1 MNYAKP
7 WAYGSRSVLMT
18 LLLSLFVLGSYAQY
32 TPGQTFTVS
41 TTGNNTATGFT
52 TTHVLT
58 DNSGNIIQQVSG
70 TSPVS
75 VTAPNQSGTYR
86 VYTVNYDN
94 SGTAPTLTQGTN
106 IGAIGGTCVATSSSP
121 VTFTVASPCVS
132 PGTAINFNVA
142 GNNTASGYTTTH
154 VLTDASGNIIQQVS
168 GTSVNAPNQSGTFKV
183 YAVNYNTS
191 GTAPTLTP
199 GTNINAIGGSCTAV
213 SSTPLEFSVCT
224 PCVSPNS
231 QISFSVAGN
240 TTTSGYTTRYVKT
253 DGSGQ
258 ILDNNVNSPLNVG
271 TTGGN
276 FKIYVVNYSGTAPA
290 MAPGSNIS
298 SVTGSCVD
306 VSDQPLEYS
315 VCNTITIS
323 GTVFSD
329 GNGNG
334 LIDTGEMGSNLGSS
348 SLTVYLVNAADLVVD
363 KASVNASTGAY
374 TLSGALNT
382 AYKVVLSNA
391 SAANPGD
398 NAPAASLPNG
408 GTMPYLNTRENYGT
422 NNAAGSGVE
431 ATNTLPGVIAV
442 NPSGNVTTLTFGINS
457 KPLVQN
463 ATADSSPNPGGTLQA
478 ALASSLFTGQDRE
491 DAPAG
496 YASNLT
502 GRSVILYSATGG
514 TLYYNGNAIASTN
527 QTLSN
532 GSLRVSS
539 VNDVSAIAATTSIPN
554 FDPSK
559 LSVDPADPGATQT
572 TFDYAVIDNAGVAS
586 DPKTVTVPFT
596 DASLPVT
603 LVSFQAKAV
612 NTVAQL
618 TWASSVET
626 NTDRFEIQ
634 TSTDAERWL
643 TLGQVKAAGG
653 STSMKYYA
661 FTHAQPAPGINYYR
675 LKMIDLDQTFAFSR
689 TVSVEFDKLMAR
701 SLVYPNP
708 ATDRLQLG
716 GVEPSRV
723 SKVELINGQGR
734 VLYSAPE
741 WSPEG
746 LKVTAYPSGVYLLKL
761 SLSDGSAHTHKV
773 LIAR

>member
-1 MNYAKP
+1 MNRLIKHTLFQAWLA
-7 WAYGSRSVLMT
+7 WAILPLSVLGQATINLNDHAPTTAAPVAGAT
-18 LLLSLFVLGSYAQY
+18 LNWYTDAAATTPVANAASAPAGLYYAAY
-32 TPGQTFTVS
+32 TFTGLNGCVGKS
-41 TTGNNTATGFT
+41 IAAPLRYVTKACGSSSVNLADYVETTGMPTGYT
-52 TTHVLT
+52 LSYH
-58 DNSGNIIQQVSG
+58 SGVPASASNELPS
-70 TSPVS
+70 S
-75 VTAPNQSGTYR
+75 
-86 VYTVNYDN
+86 TVNP
-94 SGTAPTLTQGTN
+94 SSLTTYY
-106 IGAIGGTCVATSSSP
+106 VAYKSSSCYHA
-121 VTFTVASPCVS
+121 ASPIVV
-132 PGTAINFNVA
+132 GF
-142 GNNTASGYTTTH
+142 AS
-154 VLTDASGNIIQQVS
+154 
-168 GTSVNAPNQSGTFKV
+168 
-183 YAVNYNTS
+183 
-191 GTAPTLTP
+191 
-199 GTNINAIGGSCTAV
+199 C
-213 SSTPLEFSVCT
+213 
-224 PCVSPNS
+224 
-231 QISFSVAGN
+231 
-240 TTTSGYTTRYVKT
+240 
-253 DGSGQ
+253 
-258 ILDNNVNSPLNVG
+258 
-271 TTGGN
+271 
-276 FKIYVVNYSGTAPA
+276 
-290 MAPGSNIS
+290 
-298 SVTGSCVD
+298 
-306 VSDQPLEYS
+306 
-315 VCNTITIS
+315 TITIS

-348 SLTVYLVNAADLVVD
+348 SLTVYLVNAADQVVD

-431 ATNTLPGVIAV
+431 TPNTLPGVIAV

-514 TLYYNGNAIASTN
+514 TLYYNGNAITSTN
-527 QTLSN
+527 QTLSS

-539 VNDVSAIAATTSIPN
+539 VNDVSAIAGTTSIPN

-559 LSVDPADPGATQT
+559 LSVDPTDPGATQT

-661 FTHAQPAPGINYYR
+661 FTHAQPAPGLNYYR

-689 TVSVEFDKLMAR
+689 TLSVAFDKLMAR